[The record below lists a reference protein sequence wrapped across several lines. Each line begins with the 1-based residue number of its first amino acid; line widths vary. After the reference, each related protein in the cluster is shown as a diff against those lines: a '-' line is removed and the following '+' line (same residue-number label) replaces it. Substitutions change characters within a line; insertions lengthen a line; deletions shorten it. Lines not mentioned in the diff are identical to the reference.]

1 MEKIKSLEE
10 QLVEFKIEIEK
21 LTSSKLAFKPKSK
34 EREREREREREI
46 YIYIYIFLNMFLN
59 LEGLVKKI

>member
-34 EREREREREREI
+34 EREI
-46 YIYIYIFLNMFLN
+46 YIYIYIFLKY
-59 LEGLVKKI
+59 VP

>member
-34 EREREREREREI
+34 ERERERERERDI
-46 YIYIYIFLNMFLN
+46 YIYIYIYFFFKY
-59 LEGLVKKI
+59 VP

>member
-34 EREREREREREI
+34 EREREREI
-46 YIYIYIFLNMFLN
+46 YIYIYIFFFLNMFLN

>member
-34 EREREREREREI
+34 EREREREI
-46 YIYIYIFLNMFLN
+46 YIYIYIFFLNMFLN

>member
-34 EREREREREREI
+34 EREREREI
-46 YIYIYIFLNMFLN
+46 YIYIYIYFFFKY
-59 LEGLVKKI
+59 VP

>member
-34 EREREREREREI
+34 ERERDI
-46 YIYIYIFLNMFLN
+46 YIYIYIFFFFKY
-59 LEGLVKKI
+59 VP

>member
-21 LTSSKLAFKPKSK
+21 LTSSKLLVKPNSK
-34 EREREREREREI
+34 E
-46 YIYIYIFLNMFLN
+46 IFFFNIFLN
-59 LEGLVKKI
+59 LEGIVKNI

>member
-34 EREREREREREI
+34 EREREREI
-46 YIYIYIFLNMFLN
+46 YIYIYIFLNMFLT

>member
-34 EREREREREREI
+34 ERERERER
-46 YIYIYIFLNMFLN
+46 YIYIYIFFFLNMFLN

>member
-34 EREREREREREI
+34 EREREREREI
-46 YIYIYIFLNMFLN
+46 YIYIYIFFLNMFLN

>member
-34 EREREREREREI
+34 EREREREREI

>member
-34 EREREREREREI
+34 EREREREI